1 MEYILN
7 ELSLNGQ
14 YPGIEEFYTSGL
26 SHINNILNEI
36 RISNALLLKKSDFYG
51 REVMPGVQLYQILYN
66 EGARINDSI
75 RRMKVTLGALQ
86 KRPYWDENSC
96 QDSAVVYRRVDEGL
110 EADISGSGVAEAFAR
125 GGCTVSFGLSDYEV
139 DTIGIKCSDDKEE
152 DEPHVIHNLH
162 RAGMLPD
169 VLFKSG
175 VIGID
180 EYIPGKFRTKLDFSE
195 TDASHG
201 LNLIDNVNS
210 AVFIDSFRNF
220 EEKDWQQILTDKG
233 LDYKPFSNNRKT
245 RRFFSTEQ
253 WRKGVYKFRIDKE
266 IRCFG
271 HREDDIFYVWRIDL
285 DHRLSD
291 LG

>member
-96 QDSAVVYRRVDEGL
+96 QDSR
-110 EADISGSGVAEAFAR
+110 ISSG
-125 GGCTVSFGLSDYEV
+125 G
-139 DTIGIKCSDDKEE
+139 
-152 DEPHVIHNLH
+152 
-162 RAGMLPD
+162 
-169 VLFKSG
+169 
-175 VIGID
+175 
-180 EYIPGKFRTKLDFSE
+180 
-195 TDASHG
+195 
-201 LNLIDNVNS
+201 
-210 AVFIDSFRNF
+210 
-220 EEKDWQQILTDKG
+220 
-233 LDYKPFSNNRKT
+233 
-245 RRFFSTEQ
+245 
-253 WRKGVYKFRIDKE
+253 
-266 IRCFG
+266 
-271 HREDDIFYVWRIDL
+271 
-285 DHRLSD
+285 
-291 LG
+291 